1 MFSIRLSRL
10 PRLFLPLAMSYAYF
24 VWNPTFQ
31 HWHCVRFAH
40 EQSFDVDVEY
50 VPVVVRNIE
59 ECVHRDALESFR
71 TKNDELHVRMNSLK
85 EAASR
90 FNPRFTECLIGS
102 WSDLEHHDSI
112 LIQIDQAVTDVK
124 EAVTRE
130 VATGTAMFQAL
141 ATFTEQC
148 PQLLLSGHDL
158 VKRNLAKV
166 DEYEN
171 RLQAIIRIALLHVAS
186 LDY

>member
-1 MFSIRLSRL
+1 
-10 PRLFLPLAMSYAYF
+10 
-24 VWNPTFQ
+24 
-31 HWHCVRFAH
+31 
-40 EQSFDVDVEY
+40 
-50 VPVVVRNIE
+50 VVVRNIE

-124 EAVTRE
+124 EAVARE
-130 VATGTAMFQAL
+130 VATGGTTSFSTTTTMFQAL
-141 ATFTEQC
+141 FTFTEQC
-148 PQLLLSGHDL
+148 RQLISSGCDL

-171 RLQAIIRIALLHVAS
+171 RLQGIIRVALIHVAS